1 MKLKKSISLILTLAL
16 VLSASVAVSSFNI
29 SANTGGN
36 LISGG
41 DFEGSDPLGNFYST
55 TGESN
60 SASVV
65 EYQFDNGST
74 ANKAVK
80 LMRTAEDDPYGR
92 AISYDLKKLN
102 LSAGSYKL
110 TFDADITNTNSN
122 AYAFYYGIYN
132 GTYDKY
138 GMFYSNEIDSSNKDI
153 VTTVAANTFLERA
166 TGSLNGVAAYND
178 KNNKGTRLSFSKATG
193 DTAKAKIVLE
203 FSVDGTE
210 ENLYFSAGVTK
221 GVTAYIDNVA
231 LVSTERITDGVLAT
245 PNSDFEEGNLT
256 GFVAGSNVK
265 IVSEPVNETDS
276 TTFTGSAAYL
286 GPRTG
291 AASSNI
297 TYAMTIPA
305 GKYNISFD
313 LDVFAGTVGG
323 NIIVGLYKG
332 TPDTSYNRGY
342 ANTNDLIA
350 APKAYDKSTSSL
362 YSYAE
367 DYKWGKGTVI
377 KFANTGDNKNLKFV
391 SDFEVTE
398 ETTAFLGIGFISDST
413 DYAYLDNIKVTA
425 ADSDELLT
433 NGNFE
438 YGSLY
443 GYTYSYGTKNP
454 TAADRITVSDGKAHI
469 PARTTVGGAYGR
481 FLNQAVELEAGDY
494 IFSLDADITYG
505 TAVGNVYFAV
515 GDSLESGLERVLTS
529 AIGTSSASFT
539 VGGISNAVKYYDNIK
554 KTGAFKLE
562 NTDCNISGNAKIYLT
577 LAEKKTVY
585 YSIGINDIN
594 TAADIYNLSLKKSD
608 NSKIELTEVP
618 ATGMFNAS
626 RTMDENYFIPYGGAV
641 SKDGTIINKDIAG
654 WFNTASYKNQE
665 INTVYFKKPSADGI
679 TTFGASYKADEDTTK
694 NGLQFGSYTE
704 SVKGKEFYTLIIR
717 DKVASAV
724 NALTTE
730 QKTAMVNKYL
740 NWNSSLADKWGRLT
754 VDGTGYEIK
763 VVKQNNY
770 MWKDAD
776 TDNTKLQYAVRLYG
790 DYKNT
795 ELGNKNFS
803 AIGFSKTGETI
814 SFADSFITA
823 SYNGLAG

>member
-29 SANTGGN
+29 SAKTGGN

-41 DFEGSDPLGNFYST
+41 DFEGGDPLGNFYST

-60 SASVV
+60 SVSVV

-138 GMFYSNEIDSSNKDI
+138 GMFYSDEADSSNKDI

-166 TGSLNGVAAYND
+166 TGSINGVAAYND
-178 KNNKGTRLSFSKATG
+178 KNNKGTRLSFSNATG

-433 NGNFE
+433 NGKFE

-443 GYTYSYGTKNP
+443 GYEYNYNGE
-454 TAADRITVSDGKAHI
+454 DRITVTDNGAFIPRRTKSANGK
-469 PARTTVGGAYGR
+469 
-481 FLNQAVELEAGDY
+481 FLNQKVKLSAGDY
-494 IFSLDADITYG
+494 VFKFDADIDYIGSESVLFSVATNLDSMGRAYGKDHVISAMSGACIKGNYALNNYASDNGVGVGAFAIKSNSKDKKTGTWAAYFSLDSEQE
-505 TAVGNVYFAV
+505 VYV
-515 GDSLESGLERVLTS
+515 
-529 AIGTSSASFT
+529 
-539 VGGISNAVKYYDNIK
+539 
-554 KTGAFKLE
+554 
-562 NTDCNISGNAKIYLT
+562 
-577 LAEKKTVY
+577 
-585 YSIGINDIN
+585 SIGIMGTGNPSQN
-594 TAADIYNLSLKKSD
+594 SNATAFISNLSLKKDTEAVKTITSTSAD
-608 NSKIELTEVP
+608 SETKIYTYSSMRNHFV
-618 ATGMFNAS
+618 
-626 RTMDENYFIPYGGAV
+626 PYGGAIDADG
-641 SKDGTIINKDIAG
+641 KILDKNFDGTFAKK
-654 WFNTASYKNQE
+654 ASNE
-665 INTVYFKKPSADGI
+665 INLSYFKKPSADGI
-679 TTFGASYKADEDTTK
+679 TTFGASYKTADNTSD
-694 NGLQFGSYTE
+694 NGIQFGSYTE
-704 SVKGKEFYTLIIR
+704 SVTGKEFYTLIIR
-717 DKVASAV
+717 GKDASAV

-740 NWNSSLADKWGRLT
+740 NWNSSLADKWGGLT
-754 VDGTGYEIK
+754 VDGIRYEIK

-790 DYKNT
+790 DYSGEN
-795 ELGNKNFS
+795 GNVSFS
-803 AIGFSKTGETI
+803 AIGFSKTNDTVN
-814 SFADSFITA
+814 FADSFKTA

>member
-16 VLSASVAVSSFNI
+16 VLSASLAVSSFNI
-29 SANTGGN
+29 SANASEN
-36 LISGG
+36 LISDG
-41 DFEGSDPLGNFYST
+41 DFEGSQPLKNFYNTESS
-55 TGESN
+55 SN

-132 GTYDKY
+132 GTYDTY
-138 GMFYSNEIDSSNKDI
+138 GMFYSDKTDSSNKDI
-153 VTTVAANTFLERA
+153 VSTVAANTFLERA

-178 KNNKGTRLSFSKATG
+178 KNNKGTRLSFSNATG

-210 ENLYFSAGVTK
+210 ENLFFSAGVTK

-231 LVSTERITDGVLAT
+231 LVSTERIIDGVLVT
-245 PNSDFEEGNLT
+245 PNSDLEEGNLT

-265 IVSEPVNETDS
+265 IVSGPVNETDS

-291 AASSNI
+291 ADTSNI

-313 LDVFAGTVGG
+313 LDVFAGTAGG
-323 NIIVGLYKG
+323 NIIIGLYKG
-332 TPDTSYNRGY
+332 IPATYNRGY

-398 ETTAFLGIGFISDST
+398 ETTAFLGIGFISNST

-425 ADSDELLT
+425 ADTDELLT

-443 GYTYSYGTKNP
+443 GYTYSYGTNNP
-454 TAADRITVSDGKAHI
+454 TAEDRITVSDGKAHI
-469 PARTTVGGAYGR
+469 PARTTIGGAYGR

-494 IFSLDADITYG
+494 IFSFDADITYG

-539 VGGISNAVKYYDNIK
+539 VNGNANAVKYYNNIG

-585 YSIGINDIN
+585 FSVGINDTN
-594 TAADIYNLSLKKSD
+594 TTADVYNLSLKKTD

-641 SKDGTIINKDIAG
+641 SKDGTIINKDMAG

-704 SVKGKEFYTLIIR
+704 SVVNKEFYTLIIR
-717 DKVASAV
+717 GSNEAQV

-730 QKTAMVNKYL
+730 QKTDMVNKYL
-740 NWNSSLADKWGRLT
+740 TWNSALADKWGKLT
-754 VDGTGYEIK
+754 VDGTKYEIK
-763 VVKQNNY
+763 VVKQKNY

-790 DYKNT
+790 AYT
-795 ELGNKNFS
+795 EGTNGNINFS
-803 AIGFSKTGETI
+803 AIGFSKSGNTV
-814 SFADSFITA
+814 SFADSFKTA
-823 SYNGLAG
+823 SYNGLKN